1 MELVL
6 RDNENKFYGM
16 VGEKAPFQDTNGDN
30 LYVGDVVK
38 IAGSTELSVVCKDER
53 KHFGVMGIWGED
65 TFMKEDRW
73 HIYKE
78 KSYKSMELGDK
89 IRHIKYAKD
98 TIKEMTISEIEKELG
113 YSIKIIKEN

>member
-1 MELVL
+1 MGLVL
-6 RDNENKFYGM
+6 RNKTNEFYGM

-38 IAGSTELSVVCKDER
+38 IEGSTELSIVCKDEI

-65 TFMKEDRW
+65 SFTKDDHW

-78 KSYKSMELGDK
+78 KSYKSMGVGNK
-89 IRHIKYAKD
+89 VRHIKYTED